1 MNFTPV
7 SYALLALAIVSEIL
21 GTSALKASDGMT
33 RLVPAMIVVGGYAL
47 AFYLLALTL
56 KTLPVGFVYAI
67 WAGLGVVGVA
77 LVGVT
82 VFGEAMTVTKTAG
95 MALIVAGVV
104 LVHVGTG

>member
-1 MNFTPV
+1 MNFTTV
-7 SYALLALAIVSEIL
+7 SYLLLSLAIVSEIL

-33 RLVPAMIVVGGYAL
+33 RLVPAVIVVGGYAL

-77 LVGVT
+77 IVGVL
-82 VFGEAMTVTKTAG
+82 VFGEQMTVAKAAG
-95 MALIVAGVV
+95 IALIVGGVA
-104 LVHVGTG
+104 LVHLGTA

>member
-1 MNFTPV
+1 MNFTTA
-7 SYALLALAIVSEIL
+7 SYLLLALAIVSEIL

-33 RLVPAMIVVGGYAL
+33 RLVPALIVVGGYAL

-77 LVGVT
+77 IVGVL
-82 VFGEAMTVTKTAG
+82 VFGEQMTVAKAAG
-95 MALIVAGVV
+95 MALIVGGVA
-104 LVHVGTG
+104 LVHLGTA